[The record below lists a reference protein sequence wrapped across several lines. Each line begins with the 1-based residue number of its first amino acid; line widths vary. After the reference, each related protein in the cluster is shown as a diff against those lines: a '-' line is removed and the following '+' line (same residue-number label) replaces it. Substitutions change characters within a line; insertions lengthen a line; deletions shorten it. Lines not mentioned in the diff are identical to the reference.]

1 MREQKIAMKIKKELT
16 KLDATW
22 YEIFLIALPSAWE
35 GKKKWVREAFG
46 KKRESFVCA
55 GKSLS
60 GECKGCGD
68 INGEGER
75 SGGLFIE
82 ARKWGFR
89 TLDMYWKLARCH
101 MHNEAMHLI
110 ALKEPLSF
118 LPYLKFNKS
127 NYLTN
132 FIIFFNYWGNKL

>member
-1 MREQKIAMKIKKELT
+1 MQLDMKYSWLLCLVLEKE
-16 KLDATW
+16 
-22 YEIFLIALPSAWE
+22 
-35 GKKKWVREAFG
+35 KKWVREAFG

-127 NYLTN
+127 NCLTN